1 MVTFVHIYVH
11 ILQVLSSFVADAFE
25 YFGDPETTKTEHFVC
40 QFDCLF
46 DCLNVRSSTEWCKK
60 RKDSLKPYTS
70 TTDSGLEVSYTS
82 CCLHFFCGH
91 AHGLLPTLSVAGD

>member
-1 MVTFVHIYVH
+1 MYVH
-11 ILQVLSSFVADAFE
+11 VMQVLSSSIADAFE
-25 YFGDPETTKTEHFVC
+25 YFGDPETTETEHFVR

-70 TTDSGLEVSYTS
+70 TTDSRLEVSYTL
-82 CCLHFFCGH
+82 CYVHFNCGH
-91 AHGLLPTLSVAGD
+91 AHGLLPNQSVAGG